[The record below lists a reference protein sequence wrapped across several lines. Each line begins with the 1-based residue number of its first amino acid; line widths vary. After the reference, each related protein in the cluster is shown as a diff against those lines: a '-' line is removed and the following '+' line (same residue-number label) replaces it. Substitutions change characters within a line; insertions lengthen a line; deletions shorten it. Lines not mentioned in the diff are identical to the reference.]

1 MTKYIKNFKNK
12 EKKSAYAIK
21 IKMTTKFEQPHM
33 KRKKKIQ
40 KSKTLKL

>member
-33 KRKKKIQ
+33 KRKKK
-40 KSKTLKL
+40 SKNSKL

>member
-1 MTKYIKNFKNK
+1 MTKYIKNLKNK

-33 KRKKKIQ
+33 KGKKKIQ